1 MKKKIQDMTADECK
15 DEFKKLVDKI
25 TDVRALRFFYRF
37 VYEVATDTPEI
48 FKEGNDE

>member
-1 MKKKIQDMTADECK
+1 MQKEIRDMTADECK

-37 VYEVATDTPEI
+37 VYEVAADTPEI
-48 FKEGNDE
+48 FEEGKE

>member
-1 MKKKIQDMTADECK
+1 MQKKIQDMTADECK

-37 VYEVATDTPEI
+37 VYEVSAGTPGI
-48 FKEGNDE
+48 FKEGEE